1 MHALVYH
8 VPLFMKKYTSVKP
21 FTGQGVEKNND
32 MARNVVLHKS
42 NKRTPAVL
50 LISYNWNFDNGS
62 CVRGNILNRNIP
74 RNMMLTGRQKSKR
87 NEEKRVKN
95 N

>member
-21 FTGQGVEKNND
+21 FTGQGVEKNNE

-42 NKRTPAVL
+42 NKRTPAA
-50 LISYNWNFDNGS
+50 D
-62 CVRGNILNRNIP
+62 ILQ
-74 RNMMLTGRQKSKR
+74 LEFRQWQLRERERSKWKYTKKHDAYW
-87 NEEKRVKN
+87 ETEIKEKQRKEGEK
-95 N
+95 

>member
-1 MHALVYH
+1 MHALVYY

-21 FTGQGVEKNND
+21 FTGQGVEKT
-32 MARNVVLHKS
+32 MTWPEMLFS
-42 NKRTPAVL
+42 TSRTRELLL

-62 CVRGNILNRNIP
+62 CVRGNVLNGNIP